1 MGLAISAADQGLPG
15 ILRPKR
21 SADVKHRRGLPP
33 RAIPEEGVG
42 SMHRVVDIEDP
53 AQQARLQ
60 PWVEMECYQLSS
72 GRHVAQMQSL
82 DFGGPRVVRERQ
94 ITAVQKLGFAPAD
107 FCSLSMASGSAATRF
122 SEQSSGEGGTVFFM
136 PGNVEYDIHVPL
148 GVETS
153 YVGFSRQDFLH
164 AARALDPAMWE
175 SPPQGVVALPTPMH
189 REFKAIVDLLL
200 TAADAHDL
208 PGQPSD
214 AERLQNHLLQAV
226 FQIIAV
232 PEVES
237 VPSYEER
244 RRALQ
249 IGRAARTFVDD
260 RLDEDVLPTI
270 VDICLALGVSERT
283 LQYAF
288 RDYVGMSPVA
298 YLRVCRL
305 NRVRAELAS
314 ADTASTTVTQVAM
327 RFGFLHLGRFA
338 GDYRRLFGVA
348 PSETLAS

>member
-1 MGLAISAADQGLPG
+1 MFRQAY
-15 ILRPKR
+15 
-21 SADVKHRRGLPP
+21 
-33 RAIPEEGVG
+33 
-42 SMHRVVDIEDP
+42 IEDP
-53 AQQARLQ
+53 AVQAHLQ

-82 DFGGPRVVRERQ
+82 DLGGPKIVRERQ
-94 ITAVQKLGFAPAD
+94 TAAVQKLGFAPVD
-107 FCSLSMASGSAATRF
+107 FCTVSMSSGSAATRF

-136 PGNVEYDIHVPL
+136 PGNVEYDIHVPA

-153 YVGFSRQDFLH
+153 YVGFSRQAFLH
-164 AARALDPAMWE
+164 AARALDPAIWE
-175 SPPQGVVALPTPMH
+175 SPPLGVVALPTPMH
-189 REFKAIVDLLL
+189 REFKVIVDLWLS
-200 TAADAHDL
+200 AADAHHL
-208 PGQPSD
+208 PGQPLDS
-214 AERLQNHLLQAV
+214 ARLQHHLLQAV
-226 FQIIAV
+226 LQIAAV
-232 PEVES
+232 PEEDN
-237 VPSYEER
+237 VPSYDER

-288 RDYVGMSPVA
+288 RDYVGMSPLA

-305 NRVRAELAS
+305 NRVRADLAS
-314 ADTASTTVTQVAM
+314 SDPASTTVTQVAM

>member
-1 MGLAISAADQGLPG
+1 LDHERPGETRRIRTAPRGGHVGKLSPDHPFAAAGVIGAGPL
-15 ILRPKR
+15 LRTSR
-21 SADVKHRRGLPP
+21 
-33 RAIPEEGVG
+33 
-42 SMHRVVDIEDP
+42 IEDP
-53 AQQARLQ
+53 AVQAHLQ

-82 DFGGPRVVRERQ
+82 DLGGMKIVRECQ
-94 ITAVQKLGFAPAD
+94 TAAVQKLGFAPAD
-107 FCSLSMASGSAATRF
+107 FCSLSMSSGSAATRF

-136 PGNVEYDIHVPL
+136 PGNVEYDVHVPA

-153 YVGFSRQDFLH
+153 YVGFSRQAFLRV
-164 AARALDPAMWE
+164 ARALNPAMWE
-175 SPPQGVVALPTPMH
+175 RPPQGVVALPTPMH
-189 REFKAIVDLLL
+189 REFKAIVDLWLS
-200 TAADAHDL
+200 AADAHPL
-208 PGQPSD
+208 PGHPPD
-214 AERLQNHLLQAV
+214 AARLQNHLLQAV
-226 FQIIAV
+226 LQIAAV
-232 PEVES
+232 PEEDN
-237 VPSYEER
+237 VPSHDER

-260 RLDEDVLPTI
+260 RVDADVLPTV
-270 VDICLALGVSERT
+270 VDICMALGVSERT

-314 ADTASTTVTQVAM
+314 AHPAGTTVTQVAM

-338 GDYRRLFGVA
+338 GDYKRLFGMT
-348 PSETLAS
+348 PSQTLAS